1 MYIKIVNDTPEI
13 YTIQQLRK
21 DNPNVSFPTHIT
33 NDLLAEF
40 DVYPLVEKSKPSC
53 DYSIST
59 LQPSEIYNED
69 GVWTRHYNVVN
80 LPLADASA
88 NCKAIRDQLLSET
101 DWVVTKAVE
110 TGTPVPDEYLHYR
123 QELRDLPSYANFPYN
138 IVWPAKPQSQ

>member
-33 NDLLAEF
+33 NDLLAKF
-40 DVYPLVEKSKPSC
+40 GVYPLIEKKKPPY
-53 DYSIST
+53 DST
-59 LQPSEIYNED
+59 IQRLEVSEIYNED
-69 GVWTRHYNVVN
+69 GVWTRHYTVAN

-88 NCKAIRDQLLSET
+88 NCKAIRDRLLVET

-110 TGTPVPDEYLHYR
+110 TGTSVPNEYLHYR

-138 IVWPAKPQSQ
+138 IVWPIKP